1 MSNSRDDIRYALR
14 RIRREPTFA
23 AFAVAIIAIGVAA
36 VTAVFSVMSPLML
49 RPLLFGIGPTDAVSF
64 VATAVVLVTV
74 SALAGFLP
82 ARRAP
87 RTDPMVALRSLCR

>member
-1 MSNSRDDIRYALR
+1 
-14 RIRREPTFA
+14 
-23 AFAVAIIAIGVAA
+23 
-36 VTAVFSVMSPLML
+36 ML
-49 RPLLFGIGPTDAVSF
+49 RPLLFGIGPTDEVSF